1 MFHVIGFLA
10 SNWQKVQFNTDLLKW
25 RSQVFIHNAN
35 VQLKLNDIK
44 AIKVLLKVEINYG
57 DFNLQTVGE
66 KHERWILGL
75 SPNIVTWKNR
85 RIGRESY
92 SRKLR
97 P

>member
-1 MFHVIGFLA
+1 MFHVIGFLV

-25 RSQVFIHNAN
+25 RSQVFIHIAI

-57 DFNLQTVGE
+57 NFNLQTVGE
-66 KHERWILGL
+66 KLERWILGL

-85 RIGRESY
+85 WIGR
-92 SRKLR
+92 
-97 P
+97 